1 MKIKKKII
9 ATITLLVVIFN
20 FISSINLESTKAD
33 EGNKEKTTISG
44 ILICGNC
51 RDDGYIIT
59 HSRGCCLMA
68 SCGIS
73 GYGILVP
80 QEDKTYK
87 FYKFD
92 EEGSDEAYEL
102 LKSFSDLGVSNY
114 LSVNVTG
121 YVNDT
126 AGEYKY
132 ADGANTKTVK
142 YEGSISDLDIE
153 YDETHETYTK
163 NAVTF
168 NDTNVTIDKIPDQI
182 YTGKSIKPKLTIK
195 DGNYTLKATED
206 YNVSYKSNKDIGTA
220 TIVITGVGAFY
231 KGTLTTTFNIVKETE
246 KTDDTPKDNKS
257 EVINS
262 EYNNPKG
269 YTEESTIWSYITF
282 GSYPQSEVTG
292 KSLTDNIKNAD
303 YDKNGDAI
311 VNNNKYHRI
320 SQKDVTDV
328 GDYAWEDGEY
338 KYFKYEP
345 IKWRV
350 LNNNDDEITLVSD
363 NALDDEKFNNSY
375 SEVTWENS
383 SLRTWLNST
392 FYDSAFNDAEKSVI
406 INSDVENNV
415 TNSKGINSGNN
426 TKDKVYILSDKAIT
440 RNEYGFNNQESYTS
454 HTRLFNSTS
463 YAEVKGVNVDEENG
477 KASYY
482 WLRTS
487 ARDYYTAGIG
497 LSDGKITYGYT
508 NQNKVNYTRAGV
520 IPVIKI
526 KKNSDLWS
534 GTVENPKYTPEKLA
548 EYSYVKLGSYPQSEV
563 KGSNLTSDIINAA
576 YDENG
581 DAVIGNN
588 KYNRVNVPE
597 KIEDGNIT
605 EAIKNYN
612 YDIDGYYKDNNVI
625 KYRKIVE
632 TKGTK
637 TYNTY
642 YRYEYKYFK
651 YEPITWKVLSNDGI
665 NLKLLADKGLTTR
678 QFYDKEGV
686 EVKWATSTLRTW
698 LNNDF
703 YNKAF
708 TETEKSVINNT
719 TVETKG
725 SEVNSEIS
733 GGDATQDKV
742 YLLSVE
748 DVRNSSYGFN
758 SDPDINSPSRI
769 LSYTASSK
777 AVAANNWTGFDVPEE
792 WWLRSPGYWITN
804 PVTVL
809 SNGIVRASGRYD
821 IYTVGVVPVIDVSI
835 ASLNK
840 ISNKTDDNKPSVS
853 YQTHVQKIGW
863 QDKVSNG
870 ESSGTTGKSLRLEG
884 IKINVTGDDK
894 LGISYETHVQKIGW
908 MGWAK
913 NGLSAGTS
921 GYGYRLEAI
930 QIKLVSKDGKAP
942 GLVENAYKPK

>member
-142 YEGSISDLDIE
+142 YEGSISELDIE

-168 NDTNVTIDKIPDQI
+168 NDTNVTIAKIPDHI

-282 GSYPQSEVTG
+282 GSYPQSEV
-292 KSLTDNIKNAD
+292 
-303 YDKNGDAI
+303 
-311 VNNNKYHRI
+311 
-320 SQKDVTDV
+320 
-328 GDYAWEDGEY
+328 
-338 KYFKYEP
+338 
-345 IKWRV
+345 
-350 LNNNDDEITLVSD
+350 
-363 NALDDEKFNNSY
+363 
-375 SEVTWENS
+375 
-383 SLRTWLNST
+383 
-392 FYDSAFNDAEKSVI
+392 
-406 INSDVENNV
+406 
-415 TNSKGINSGNN
+415 
-426 TKDKVYILSDKAIT
+426 
-440 RNEYGFNNQESYTS
+440 
-454 HTRLFNSTS
+454 
-463 YAEVKGVNVDEENG
+463 
-477 KASYY
+477 
-482 WLRTS
+482 
-487 ARDYYTAGIG
+487 
-497 LSDGKITYGYT
+497 
-508 NQNKVNYTRAGV
+508 
-520 IPVIKI
+520 
-526 KKNSDLWS
+526 
-534 GTVENPKYTPEKLA
+534 
-548 EYSYVKLGSYPQSEV
+548 

-651 YEPITWKVLSNDGI
+651 YEPITWKVLSNDGT

-769 LSYTASSK
+769 LSYTAYSK

-863 QDKVSNG
+863 QNEVSDG
-870 ESSGTTGKSLRLEG
+870 ALAGTTGKNLRLEA
-884 IKINVTGDDK
+884 IQVTLTGELAKHYDV
-894 LGISYETHVQKIGW
+894 YYRVHAQNIGW